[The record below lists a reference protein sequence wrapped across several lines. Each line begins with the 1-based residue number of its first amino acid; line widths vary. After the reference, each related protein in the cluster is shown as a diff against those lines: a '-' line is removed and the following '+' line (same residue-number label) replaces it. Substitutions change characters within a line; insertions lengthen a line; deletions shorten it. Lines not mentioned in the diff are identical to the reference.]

1 MAIDLKGEEVKVIL
15 KNNVY
20 RRIGQDTGVRQES
33 AMERPQQTCVGYRYF

>member
-20 RRIGQDTGVRQES
+20 RRIVSERQILRIQ
-33 AMERPQQTCVGYRYF
+33 A